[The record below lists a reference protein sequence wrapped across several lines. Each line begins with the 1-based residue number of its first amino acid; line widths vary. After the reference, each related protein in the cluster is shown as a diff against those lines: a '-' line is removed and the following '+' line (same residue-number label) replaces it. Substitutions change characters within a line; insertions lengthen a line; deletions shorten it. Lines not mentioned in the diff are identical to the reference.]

1 MKLVLAFVLVSICAT
16 TPVLAEKKI
25 IQPKEFATG
34 GPLSQAVLV
43 DRTLYVS
50 GQIGRDLKTQK
61 VPEDFEAEVRQVLD
75 SIGIILREAK
85 MNYADVVSVQIYLT
99 DVELFSRMNAVY
111 TTYFKA
117 DRPSRTTVGVVK
129 LAAPGARIEITV
141 TARR

>member
-1 MKLVLAFVLVSICAT
+1 MKLVLAFVLVFLGTNI
-16 TPVLAEKKI
+16 PVLAEKKI

-43 DRTLYVS
+43 DGTLYVS

-99 DVELFSRMNAVY
+99 DMELFSRMNAVY